1 MEILS
6 ILIAVAGGIFGAAIG
21 ALPAFIFTGVTG
33 LIGWGIVLAGG
44 DSTVLNEIAFGSF
57 FGPHIAFA
65 GGVAA
70 AAFAGNKKKLL
81 SLGNIINEPLG
92 QFNNVPVLLVGGI
105 FGGLGFALN
114 YLYSGVLGWT
124 FDTIALTVAT
134 SGIIARLVFGST
146 GLLGK
151 FTPSETESK
160 RSFVPD
166 ANSFMFM
173 ILFAAAT
180 ALVTSYVAD
189 ATQSGIVFAIS
200 AASLMFAQ
208 MGFGIPTTHHITAVA
223 GTATLVTG
231 NIWLGVL
238 FGVLAAI
245 VLDLAGRSMNSHADS
260 HIDPPA
266 VAIATCTC
274 LVMILFA

>member
-1 MEILS
+1 MELIS
-6 ILIAVAGGIFGAAIG
+6 ILIAIAGGIFGAAIG
-21 ALPAFIFTGVTG
+21 ALPAFIFTGVTA
-33 LIGWGIVLAGG
+33 LIGWAIVLAGG
-44 DSTVLNEIAFGSF
+44 DNTVLNEIAFGSF

-70 AAFAGNKKKLL
+70 AAFAGNKRK
-81 SLGNIINEPLG
+81 NIESGTSITIPLG
-92 QFNNVPVLLVGGI
+92 TTNDVSVLLIGGV

-114 YLYSGVLGWT
+114 YLYGSVLGWT

-146 GLLGK
+146 GLIGK
-151 FTPSETESK
+151 FTPSQTESK
-160 RSFVPD
+160 RSFIPD
-166 ANSFMFM
+166 AKSFMFM
-173 ILFAAAT
+173 LVFAAAT
-180 ALVTSYVAD
+180 ALVTSHVAD
-189 ATQSGIVFAIS
+189 ITQSGIVFAIS
-200 AASLMFAQ
+200 AASLLFAQ

-231 NIWLGVL
+231 NIWYGVL
-238 FGVLAAI
+238 FGIISAI
-245 VLDLAGRSMNSHADS
+245 VLDLTGRTVNSHVDT

-274 LVMILFA
+274 IIMVLFT